1 MEPIILTNYLE
12 SKRELY
18 FSQLVILQADSKC
31 SINSYQ
37 IQGGIDDGKTI
48 ISRSDVDSLPNVM
61 MDKLSRIDF
70 IENML
75 ADMGVSKWVELRD
88 SLPKSEIRND

>member
-1 MEPIILTNYLE
+1 MEPTTFTNYLE
-12 SKRELY
+12 SKRDLY
-18 FSQLVILQADSKC
+18 FNQLVLLQADHKC

-37 IQGGIDDGKTI
+37 IQGGIEDGKTI
-48 ISRSDVDSLPNVM
+48 VSRSDIDGIPNVM

-75 ADMGVSKWVELRD
+75 ADMGVDKWVELRD
-88 SLPKSEIRND
+88 SLPNAEVK

>member
-1 MEPIILTNYLE
+1 MEPTTLIKYLE

-18 FSQLVILQADSKC
+18 FSQLVILQVDHKC

-48 ISRSDVDSLPNVM
+48 ISRSDVDGVPNVM

-75 ADMGVSKWVELRD
+75 ADMGVDKWVELRD
-88 SLPKSEIRND
+88 SLPSSEVK